1 MNRVWGALAKPAVL
15 TRVALGMIAVQLV
28 FRAWV
33 VYGNWFYFDD
43 FIFLSKAYQLPL
55 SWRGLFEPYA
65 GHLMPAGLV
74 VTWLITRAAPLN
86 WPLAATLILLAQ
98 AAASYGCWRMFR
110 VLFGHRRLNLVW
122 LGIYL
127 FSPVTLGAYLW
138 WAAAI
143 NQLPF
148 QIALFYGITAHVT
161 YLRTRRIQHAFVAA
175 WWQLFGVLFYEK
187 AALLVL
193 VYAFLALGYFATGS
207 LWRRIR
213 HVVASYWRGVLLY
226 VGIAAAHLVGYVA
239 ANAYL
244 VPVSPLPEPQR
255 PRAPVFDVAV
265 NMIAKALLPGLAGG
279 PWRWEPVPPDAR
291 ADPPT
296 WAWTA
301 TLVLALALVAV
312 ALTRRVR
319 AGRAVVF
326 WLAYMATTILLV
338 STARAVAVGPAIGLV
353 YRYSTDAVP
362 LTVLTLA
369 LAFMTLPGAMES
381 SEPRPA
387 AATARPGYS
396 RAAVGGVAL
405 VVFLAGC
412 AVSAVDYVNRWHTSN
427 AARSFIGH
435 ARSEVDRLG
444 TDVAIGDTE
453 VPDTL
458 IWKVSS
464 PWNLTSNFLAPT
476 GIKLNRRVTDEL
488 YVFDE
493 QGYLRPG
500 RVAPHLHGTRTGEG
514 CDIRGRVRIRL
525 VGALFDPRTWWLRIG
540 YIAASDTPVVIRAG
554 DVAVQTRLTKGLH
567 AVFIPGHGQP
577 DAVELSGLADGALLC
592 IGDDIQL
599 GPATLLPR

>member
-1 MNRVWGALAKPAVL
+1 MNRVWGALAKPALL
-15 TRVALGMIAVQLV
+15 TRVALGMIAVQLA

-33 VYGNWFYFDD
+33 VYGNWFFFDD

-55 SWRGLFEPYA
+55 SWRGLLEPYG
-65 GHLMPAGLV
+65 GHLMPAGFVL
-74 VTWLITRAAPLN
+74 TWLITRAAPLN

-98 AAASYGCWRMFR
+98 AVASYGCWRMFR

-148 QIALFYGITAHVT
+148 QIALFYGIAAHVT
-161 YLRTRRIQHAFVAA
+161 YLRTRRVRHAVVAA

-193 VYAFLALGYFATGS
+193 VYAFVALAYFATGS
-207 LWRRIR
+207 LWRRIG
-213 HVVASYWRGVLLY
+213 HVVANYWRGVLLY
-226 VGIAAAHLVGYVA
+226 VGIAVAHLVGYVA

-244 VPVSPLPEPQR
+244 VPVSTLPGPDR
-255 PRAPVFDVAV
+255 PRPPVFDVAV
-265 NMIAKALLPGLAGG
+265 NMIAKAVLPGLVGG
-279 PWRWEPVPPDAR
+279 PWRWEPIPPDAR

-319 AGRAVVF
+319 AGRALAF
-326 WLAYMATTILLV
+326 WLAYMATTVVLV

-362 LTVLTLA
+362 LTVLTLG

-387 AATARPGYS
+387 AATARPKYP
-396 RAAVGGVAL
+396 RAAIAFVAL
-405 VVFLAGC
+405 VVFIAGC
-412 AVSAVDYVNRWHTSN
+412 AVSSVDYVNRWHTSN
-427 AARSFIGH
+427 AARNFIDH
-435 ARSEVDRLG
+435 ARSETLRVG
-444 TDVAIGDTE
+444 PDVAIGDTE

-458 IWKVSS
+458 LWKVSS

-488 YVFDE
+488 FVFDE
-493 QGYLRPG
+493 QGYLRPSW
-500 RVAPHLHGTRTGEG
+500 VAPHMHGTRTGMG
-514 CDIRGRVRIRL
+514 CNIRGAVRMRL
-525 VGALFDPRTWWLRIG
+525 VGELFDPNSWWLRIG
-540 YIAASDTPVVIRAG
+540 YISATDTPVVIHVG
-554 DVAVQTRLTKGLH
+554 DIVVQTQFAKGLH
-567 AVFIPGHGQP
+567 AVFIPGHGRP
-577 DAVELSGLADGALLC
+577 DAVELSGLADDAMLC